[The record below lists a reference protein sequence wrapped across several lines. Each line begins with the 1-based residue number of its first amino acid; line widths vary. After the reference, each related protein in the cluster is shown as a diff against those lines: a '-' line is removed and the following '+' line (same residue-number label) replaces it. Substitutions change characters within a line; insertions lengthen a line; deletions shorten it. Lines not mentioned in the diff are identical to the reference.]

1 MGMDVLARLT
11 NPEVQ
16 IGDFLLP
23 WGMVAGAVGFLL
35 AWGAIMLLERV
46 CWTRHIA
53 NLPLF
58 FVALAVIFGCVVGL
72 TLAP

>member
-1 MGMDVLARLT
+1 MDALARLT

-16 IGDFLLP
+16 IGGFLLP
-23 WGMVAGAVGFLL
+23 WGMVVGALGFLL
-35 AWGAIMLLERV
+35 AWGVIMLLERV